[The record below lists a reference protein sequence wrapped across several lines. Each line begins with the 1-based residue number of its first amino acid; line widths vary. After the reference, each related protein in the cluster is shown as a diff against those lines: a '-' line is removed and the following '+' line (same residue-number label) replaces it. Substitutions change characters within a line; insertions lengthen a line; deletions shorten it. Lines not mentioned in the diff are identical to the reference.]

1 MNLGGQTNL
10 YDKTCKCTG
19 KQVERI
25 ESLPGSIRHPNIF
38 KLTKSSQDIVSNK
51 SIGGGDC

>member
-10 YDKTCKCTG
+10 YDKTCNYTG

-38 KLTKSSQDIVSNK
+38 KLIKSNQDIVSNHTTN
-51 SIGGGDC
+51 